1 MTPYKVLLGFNVG
14 HIRKVGTIKAL
25 VLTNQYK

>member
-25 VLTNQYK
+25 VLITL